1 MNPST
6 ALATVL
12 VDELIRCGVREAV
25 LAPGSRSAPLAFA
38 LHAADAEGRLRLHV
52 RVDERSA
59 GFLALGLAKVS
70 RQPVIVVTT
79 SGTAAANLHPAVLEA
94 SESGIPLVVL
104 TADRPPELRGVGA
117 NQTIDQIKLYGDA
130 VRLFHEVG
138 VPEHRAGQNAY
149 WRSLASR
156 ATATARGLLTRDAGP
171 VHLNLALREPLVPG
185 GADDGDWPESLDGR
199 DHALPWTAVATPMPR
214 MRTGLSDAG
223 AVLLV
228 VGDVSPAYGDQV
240 VVTAEA
246 FGWPIVS
253 EPVGNARHGPN
264 AIRLGHLLLDRPEL
278 RPRQVYVVGRPTLNR
293 AVQTLL
299 KDPEVSVTFVDP
311 ERRWSDA
318 ASSASLM
325 AEELPQRLG
334 HEQPDT
340 SFLERWKAA
349 DAELLAATDLT
360 SWSGASIASALYAAL
375 PQNSL
380 LVGGSSLAVRDL
392 QYAAPRDG
400 VTVIANRGVSG
411 IDGTVS
417 TAMGAALAWQV
428 DGGGPAYA
436 LLGDLTFL
444 HDANGLVLGP
454 QEPLPRLTIVVVNND
469 GGGIFGGLEPGRPEH
484 ARAFE
489 RVFGTP
495 TGADLA
501 ALCGASCTP
510 YTRVTSLDD
519 LVNAALDPRNDVQV
533 VEGAGIPR

>member
-52 RVDERSA
+52 RIDERSA

-70 RQPVIVVTT
+70 RRAVPVVTT

-94 SESGIPLVVL
+94 SESGVALVLL

-130 VRLFHEVG
+130 VQLFHEVG
-138 VPEHRAGQNAY
+138 VPEARAGQNAY
-149 WRSLASR
+149 WRSLVCR
-156 ATATARGLLTRDAGP
+156 ATAMALGHRGDPGP
-171 VHLNLALREPLVPG
+171 VHLNLAFREPLVPEG
-185 GADDGDWPESLDGR
+185 GADPWPESLEGR
-199 DHALPWTAVATPMPR
+199 EGVAPWTAVEPATPPPP
-214 MRTGLSDAG
+214 TGMTQTDDG
-223 AVLLV
+223 LLI
-228 VGDVSPAYGDQV
+228 VGDVAPPVGEAAV
-240 VVTAEA
+240 LTAES
-246 FGWPIVS
+246 FGWPIVA
-253 EPVGNARHGPN
+253 EPSSNARRGPN
-264 AIRLGHLLLDRPEL
+264 AVRLGHLLVGRADLKPCS
-278 RPRQVYVVGRPTLNR
+278 VCVVGRPTLTR
-293 AVQTLL
+293 GVLSLL
-299 KDPEVSVTFVDP
+299 RDPDVKVHVVSRSP
-311 ERRWSDA
+311 AWADA
-318 ASSASLM
+318 TSSALTVS
-325 AEELPQRLG
+325 AELPYKLG

-340 SFLERWKAA
+340 RFLERWKSA
-349 DAELLAATDLT
+349 DAEAVAAADLA
-360 SWSGASIASALYAAL
+360 SWSGPSIASALFAAL
-375 PQNSL
+375 PQNAL
-380 LVGGSSLAVRDL
+380 LIAGSSLAVRDL

-400 VTVIANRGVSG
+400 VTVVANRGVSG

-417 TAMGAALAWQV
+417 TATGAALAWQV
-428 DGGGPAYA
+428 GGGGPAYA

-444 HDANGLVLGP
+444 HDANGLLLGP

-469 GGGIFGGLEPGRPEH
+469 GGGIFAGLEPGRPEH

-519 LVNAALDPRNDVQV
+519 LVNTALDPRNHVQV
-533 VEGAGIPR
+533 IEAAGIPR

>member
-25 LAPGSRSAPLAFA
+25 LAPGSRSAPLALA

-59 GFLALGLAKVS
+59 GFLALGLSKAS
-70 RQPVIVVTT
+70 RGGCVPVVTT
-79 SGTAAANLHPAVLEA
+79 SGTAAANLHPAILEA
-94 SESGIPLVVL
+94 SHSGIPLLAL

-117 NQTIDQIKLYGDA
+117 NQTIDQIKLFGDD

-138 VPEHRAGQNAY
+138 VPDARVGQNAY
-149 WRSLASR
+149 WRSLVCRAV
-156 ATATARGLLTRDAGP
+156 ATATGHRGDPGP
-171 VHLNLALREPLVPG
+171 VHLNLALREPLVPEP
-185 GADDGDWPESLDGR
+185 AAEAWPESLDGR
-199 DHALPWTAVATPMPR
+199 AGPAPWTGVHDTPAPAPSGMAQADD
-214 MRTGLSDAG
+214 GL
-223 AVLLV
+223 LI
-228 VGDVSPAYGDQV
+228 VGDVAPWEGEAAV
-240 VVTAEA
+240 LTAES
-246 FGWPIVS
+246 FGWPIVA
-253 EPVGNARHGPN
+253 EPSSNARRGPN
-264 AIRLGHLLLDRPEL
+264 AMRLGHLLVGRPDL
-278 RPRQVYVVGRPTLNR
+278 KPRSICVVGRPTLTR
-293 AVQTLL
+293 GVLSLL
-299 KDPEVSVTFVDP
+299 RDPDVTVHVVSRGP
-311 ERRWSDA
+311 SWADA
-318 ASSASLM
+318 TSSADTVS
-325 AEELPQRLG
+325 AALPYKLG

-340 SFLERWKAA
+340 RFLERWKQA
-349 DAELLAATDLT
+349 DAEAVAAADLT
-360 SWSGASIASALYAAL
+360 AWSGVSIASALYAGL

-380 LVGGSSLAVRDL
+380 LTAGSSLAIRDL

-444 HDANGLVLGP
+444 HDANGLFLGP

-469 GGGIFGGLEPGRPEH
+469 GGGIFAGLEPGRPEH

-489 RVFGTP
+489 RVFATP

-519 LVNAALDPRNDVQV
+519 LLGAALDPRAELQV
-533 VEGAGIPR
+533 VEASGVPR